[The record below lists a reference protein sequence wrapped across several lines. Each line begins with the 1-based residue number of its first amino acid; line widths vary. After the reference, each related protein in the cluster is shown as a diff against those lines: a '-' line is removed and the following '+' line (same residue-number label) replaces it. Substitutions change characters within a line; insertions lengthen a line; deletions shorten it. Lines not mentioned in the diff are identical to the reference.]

1 METIYS
7 KYEPLFGSWHIKEK
21 IGQGSIGQVFLIE
34 RKEMGFSYRSAL
46 KAITV
51 PPDQN
56 DIKTVMANGLTY
68 AETTHY
74 YKTFMDTLSNELTTM
89 AKLKGQSNVVSYED
103 HMVIEHKDDIGWDIL
118 IRMELLKPFL
128 DYCNEEKLTEDDV
141 LRLGIDICRALELCS
156 RYGIIHRDIKPENIF
171 VSDAGDFKLGDFG
184 ISRMIEDSREGLS
197 RKGTYTYMAP
207 EVFNGKAYGP
217 SADIYSLGLVMYK
230 FLNEGRNVFMPAAPN
245 PIVYADKDKAFFK
258 RMAGEPFPDPASG
271 SDELK
276 RIVMKACAFKPED
289 RYETAAQMRE
299 DLEGILFRQRNLEK
313 TGKSEE
319 AAKDEEAALENKTV
333 SPGRKKRRIAL
344 IIAAIAVA
352 TAFAVFAIRPEKVT
366 GISGI
371 GDSEEILIGDVLA
384 PEYTIEPEGADDVSL
399 SFASDNK
406 DVFTVDKKGRIHA
419 LKTGEGILT
428 ITAGEY
434 KEDVKITVSP
444 KVKKIKGVNKR
455 IVMYAGDKYR
465 LKPKLFPKKYSKE
478 KIIYKSLKKRIAT
491 VSSKGLIRAKKAGV
505 CRIRISAGGCVK
517 IIKVIV
523 KKRPEVVYPAPENYG
538 AQPSYN
544 GGSSGSSSD
553 SSGNSGSSGSGSDS
567 SGSSGSS
574 NKEQNSDSGNN
585 DSGNSGNNPGG
596 SGGNSGEGY
605 FDSDD
610 DEYF

>member
-7 KYEPLFGSWHIKEK
+7 KYEPLFGSWYIKEK

-68 AETTHY
+68 AETSHY

-103 HMVIEHKDDIGWDIL
+103 HMVIEHKDGIGWDIL

-141 LRLGIDICRALELCS
+141 LKLGIDICRALELCS

-230 FLNEGRNVFMPAAPN
+230 FLNEGRNVFMPAAPK
-245 PIVYADKDKAFFK
+245 PIVYDDKDKAFFK
-258 RMAGEPFPDPASG
+258 RMAGEPFPDPVSG

-276 RIVMKACAFKPED
+276 RVVMKACAFKPED

-313 TGKSEE
+313 TGKNEE
-319 AAKDEEAALENKTV
+319 TAKGGEAGKDEEAAAGNKTV

-344 IIAAIAVA
+344 IIAAIVVA
-352 TAFAVFAIRPEKVT
+352 AAFAVFAIRPEKVT

-384 PEYTIEPEGADDVSL
+384 PEYTIEPEGADDASL

-444 KVKKIKGVNKR
+444 KVKKIKGVRKR
-455 IVMYAGDKYR
+455 IVMYTGDKYR
-465 LKPKLFPKKYSKE
+465 LKPKLLPKKYSKE

-505 CRIRISAGGCVK
+505 CRIRISAGGKAK

-523 KKRPEVVYPAPENYG
+523 KKRPETVYTAPENYG

-544 GGSSGSSSD
+544 GGSSGSR
-553 SSGNSGSSGSGSDS
+553 NSGSDS
-567 SGSSGSS
+567 SGNG
-574 NKEQNSDSGNN
+574 QNSDSGNKGSGN
-585 DSGNSGNNPGG
+585 KDSGGSGNNQGG
-596 SGGNSGEGY
+596 SDGNSGEGY